1 MFPAGLLVQVLGD
14 LGPRGQPVVA
24 HVLPR
29 LVVVPPAAGV
39 EGLLHLEEKNGI
51 SGFSI
56 LGSII
61 SSEPATLLIAL
72 CDANVYKAKLRF

>member
-39 EGLLHLEEKNGI
+39 ERLLYLEGIDISIFGNG
-51 SGFSI
+51 
-56 LGSII
+56 
-61 SSEPATLLIAL
+61 TQIA
-72 CDANVYKAKLRF
+72 D